1 MESARRGALRQV
13 PSPAAMPLFQQQSLR
28 LLGMAN
34 AELRAFVA
42 GELERNAFLDRAD
55 AGGVRDA
62 PPSGQGRTV
71 AAGRTGAAAVP
82 RTAAAI
88 AARLPATPGGSRP
101 GIAAGALAD
110 VDSIA
115 QPGPSLREH
124 LVRQINADFRDRR
137 ERALALGLADMLDGN
152 GRLDADLSAAAA
164 ALGCDGETLET
175 VLGKCRLLDPAGVFA
190 RSLGDCLAIQ
200 LDRRGRLDGAWRIL
214 LGNLD
219 LLANRETARLGA
231 LSGLDEAE
239 LLRRTRELRSL
250 EPRPGAAFGHHVAPA
265 AVPDIVVDRAG
276 GGWRIELGD
285 DPLPALAVNR
295 RLYAQSRRRPGT
307 DRDRAFIRDQLRS
320 ASWLVRA
327 LERRRATLLGV
338 AGEFV
343 SRQEAFLEH
352 GESHLKP
359 LTLRAVAAAIGV
371 HESTVGRAVADKYL
385 ATACGVFAMR
395 PLFTGGLGSGGAHS
409 AAAVRSRIRAIV
421 EAETAATVASDGRIA
436 AILEEDGIRIAR
448 RTVAKY
454 RDAMRIPPS
463 ALRRRLRRAGGG
475 EGLPAAGI

>member
-1 MESARRGALRQV
+1 MESSRRGALRQV
-13 PSPAAMPLFQQQSLR
+13 PSPAAMPQFQQQSLR

-42 GELERNAFLDRAD
+42 GELERNAFLDRAP
-55 AGGVRDA
+55 A
-62 PPSGQGRTV
+62 
-71 AAGRTGAAAVP
+71 AAGIPDRF
-82 RTAAAI
+82 
-88 AARLPATPGGSRP
+88 PAMPGGSRP
-101 GIAAGALAD
+101 GLAAGTSAD
-110 VDSIA
+110 VELIV
-115 QPGPSLREH
+115 QPGPSLRDH
-124 LVRQINADFRDRR
+124 LSRQINADFRDRR
-137 ERALALGLADMLDGN
+137 ERTIALGLADMLDGN
-152 GRLDADLSAAAA
+152 GRFEADPSAA
-164 ALGCDGETLET
+164 ALGCDGRTLEA

-190 RSLGDCLAIQ
+190 RSLEDCLAIQ

-219 LLANRETARLGA
+219 LVANRETARLRA

-239 LLRRTRELRSL
+239 LLRRARELRSL
-250 EPRPGAAFGHHVAPA
+250 DPRPGASFGHHVAA
-265 AVPDIVVDRAG
+265 VAVPDIVVDRAG
-276 GGWRIELGD
+276 GGWRIELRD

-295 RLYAQSRRRPGT
+295 RLYAQSRRRLGT

-352 GESHLKP
+352 GASHLKP
-359 LTLRAVAAAIGV
+359 LTLRTVAAAIGV
-371 HESTVGRAVADKYL
+371 HESTVGRAVANKHL

-395 PLFTGGLGSGGAHS
+395 PLFTGGVGAGGAHS
-409 AAAVRSRIRAIV
+409 AAAVSSRIRAIV

-463 ALRRRLRRAGGG
+463 ALRRRLRRAGA
-475 EGLPAAGI
+475 GLPAGGI

>member
-13 PSPAAMPLFQQQSLR
+13 PSPAAMPQFQQQSLR

-42 GELERNAFLDRAD
+42 EELERNAFLDRTD
-55 AGGVRDA
+55 AASVRDAA
-62 PPSGQGRTV
+62 PPSGQGRPAAASWTGAGAAPA
-71 AAGRTGAAAVP
+71 AAGIP
-82 RTAAAI
+82 S
-88 AARLPATPGGSRP
+88 RLPARPGGSRP
-101 GIAAGALAD
+101 GVAAGASAD
-110 VDSIA
+110 VDSVV
-115 QPGPSLREH
+115 QPGPSLRDH
-124 LVRQINADFRDRR
+124 LIRQINADFRNRR
-137 ERALALGLADMLDGN
+137 ERTIALGLADMLDGN
-152 GRLDADLSAAAA
+152 GRFEADPSAAAV
-164 ALGCDGETLET
+164 ALGCDGEALEK

-190 RSLGDCLAIQ
+190 RSLEDCLAIQ

-219 LLANRETARLGA
+219 LLANRETARLCG

-250 EPRPGAAFGHHVAPA
+250 DPRPGAAFGHHVAPA

-276 GGWRIELGD
+276 GGWRIELRD

-295 RLYAQSRRRPGT
+295 RLYAQSRRRLGT

-352 GESHLKP
+352 GASHLKP
-359 LTLRAVAAAIGV
+359 LTLRTVAAAIGV
-371 HESTVGRAVADKYL
+371 HESTVGRAVANKYL

-395 PLFTGGLGSGGAHS
+395 PLFASGVGAGGEHS

-463 ALRRRLRRAGGG
+463 ALRRRLRRAGDGP
-475 EGLPAAGI
+475 PAAGI